1 MAKDAIKK
9 PFTLAPI
16 PSHMVIKHLVPTG
29 PDSSPFPLVHAG
41 GEQTI
46 EAGPLAG
53 REVRFGMALD
63 GTTIVIWLDKRDGD
77 DTKLGWDRFTV
88 SMSDLAEAA
97 MAEVAREAALLAKLR
112 AVKSLASAAFWRLGR
127 CHPSTIKDDAGAPI
141 PGITDV
147 KAVAAMR
154 VPAYVLRVDGN
165 PFTYILAP
173 DDGSLISHTHER
185 APGLPMF
192 RWV

>member
-1 MAKDAIKK
+1 VAKEALQK
-9 PFTLAPI
+9 PFTHAPVPSGPLIKHII
-16 PSHMVIKHLVPTG
+16 PS
-29 PDSSPFPLVHAG
+29 DASAAPFPLVHAG

-53 REVRFGMALD
+53 REIKFGMALD
-63 GTTIVIWLDKRDGD
+63 GTTIVVWMDKREGD

-88 SMSDLAEAA
+88 NMTDLAAA
-97 MAEVAREAALLAKLR
+97 CMQEVEREAALLARLR
-112 AVKSLASAAFWRLGR
+112 AVPALAPASFWRLGR
-127 CHPSTIKDDAGAPI
+127 RHPSTIKDDAGVPI
-141 PGITDV
+141 SGITDI

-154 VPAYVLRVDGN
+154 IPAYVLRVDGN
-165 PFTYILAP
+165 PYTYILAP
-173 DDGSLISHTHER
+173 DDGTLISHTHER